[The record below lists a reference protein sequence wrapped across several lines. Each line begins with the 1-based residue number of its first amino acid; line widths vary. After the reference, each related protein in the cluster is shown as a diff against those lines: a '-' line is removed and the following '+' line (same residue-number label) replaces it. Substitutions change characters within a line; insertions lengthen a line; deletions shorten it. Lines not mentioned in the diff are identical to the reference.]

1 MDVDIS
7 LLMASL
13 GRVSEQ
19 QLQLFFLL
27 QTTILAHKPE
37 GLGRLADTDVAQATG
52 ALAASLESSAKGV
65 IFEESTNN
73 PVSEGLRKVLK
84 TIVEEVSKNGGSRV
98 EREIAE
104 VLRGIER
111 GANHV
116 VPEAGVQETSYLQLV
131 ARVLQKP
138 AAGRDAGNDA
148 PGPPLI
154 VMP

>member
-13 GRVSEQ
+13 GRVGEQ

-27 QTTILAHKPE
+27 QTTILAHKPD
-37 GLGRLADTDVAQATG
+37 GVGRLADSDVALAAG

-65 IFEESTNN
+65 IYEESTSN
-73 PVSEGLRKVLK
+73 PISEGLRKVLK
-84 TIVEEVSKNGGSRV
+84 TIVEEIAKSGGSRV

-116 VPEAGVQETSYLQLV
+116 IPEAGVQAASYLELV

-138 AAGRDAGNDA
+138 APGTA
-148 PGPPLI
+148 PKASPLI
-154 VMP
+154 LPA

>member
-84 TIVEEVSKNGGSRV
+84 TIVEEVAKNGGSRV

-111 GANHV
+111 GAK
-116 VPEAGVQETSYLQLV
+116 EKGYLELV
-131 ARVLQKP
+131 GRVLQKP
-138 AAGRDAGNDA
+138 AQGADA